1 MTFQSSRR
9 RKKLRFKHRKADF
22 QVRFERSWKSME
34 LKVTGSSIWQKLQER
49 RLSPTV
55 SLSEGRQ
62 EDSDDVCMEV
72 NDQT

>member
-1 MTFQSSRR
+1 
-9 RKKLRFKHRKADF
+9 
-22 QVRFERSWKSME
+22 ME